1 MTLQLLAGLGE
12 RDTTLICSQGLA
24 LDDAF
29 PVAKTG
35 RSPAVRPSHV
45 ARLTLTDFR
54 SYSRLRL
61 DAAPGVVVLTG
72 PNGAGKTNLLEAL
85 SFLAPG
91 RGLRR
96 TRLTDAARR
105 GAVEEGDARTWAV
118 AARIETAD
126 GPVDLG
132 TGLEA
137 KDGGR
142 ERRVVHI
149 DGAAVKSQAVLADYV
164 SVQWLTPQMD
174 RLFQEGPSARRRFL
188 DRLVFGF
195 DPAHAG
201 RVSAYN
207 HAMRERSKLLASR
220 RREPEWLTALEDT
233 MAAKGV
239 AVAAARSELAARLGD
254 FCATAPGSFP
264 RAGIEVC
271 GAVESWLDDGPAL
284 VAEDKLRAALA
295 RSREKDGET
304 GGAAAGPHKSDMK
317 VHHLEKGREAEICS
331 TGEQKALLISLV
343 LASAR
348 MQAQDRGAPPLLL
361 LDEVTAH
368 LDGERREALFGEI
381 EELGAQAWMTGTD
394 AALFAP
400 LNGNSL
406 FLRVEDSRITH

>member
-1 MTLQLLAGLGE
+1 M
-12 RDTTLICSQGLA
+12 
-24 LDDAF
+24 AF
-29 PVAKTG
+29 DENVPVAET
-35 RSPAVRPSHV
+35 RRPSGACALYV

-61 DAAPGVVVLTG
+61 DAAPGAVVLTG
-72 PNGAGKTNLLEAL
+72 VNGAGKTNLLEAL

-96 TRLTDAARR
+96 SRLADATRREAD
-105 GAVEEGDARTWAV
+105 GEDSARTWAV
-118 AARIETAD
+118 AARIETKD

-132 TGLEA
+132 TGLEV

-149 DGAAVKSQAVLADYV
+149 DGMVEKSQAALADYL

-207 HAMRERSKLLASR
+207 HAMRERSRLLCAR
-220 RREPEWLTALEDT
+220 RREPEWLSALEDT
-233 MAAKGV
+233 MASKGV

-271 GAVESWLDDGPAL
+271 GALESWLGEGPAL

-304 GGAAAGPHKSDMK
+304 GGAETGPHKSDMK

-348 MQAQDRGAPPLLL
+348 MQAQDRGTPPLLL

-368 LDGERREALFGEI
+368 LDSERREALFEEL

-400 LNGNSL
+400 LKGNAL
-406 FLRVEDSRITH
+406 FLKVEDSRITH

>member
-1 MTLQLLAGLGE
+1 MDETSPTAAAG
-12 RDTTLICSQGLA
+12 
-24 LDDAF
+24 
-29 PVAKTG
+29 TG
-35 RSPAVRPSHV
+35 SLHV
-45 ARLTLTDFR
+45 ARLTLTNFR

-61 DAAPGVVVLTG
+61 DAVAGAVVLTG

-96 TRLTDAARR
+96 CRL
-105 GAVEEGDARTWAV
+105 GDAVRREMERDGDAVRREIESDGDGRTWAV
-118 AARIETAD
+118 AARVETRD
-126 GPVDLG
+126 GPVDIG
-132 TGLEA
+132 TGLEGTG
-137 KDGGR
+137 GGR

-149 DGAAVKSQAVLADYV
+149 DGTAVKSQAILADYL

-188 DRLVFGF
+188 DRLVFAF

-207 HAMRERSKLLASR
+207 HAMRERSRLLATR
-220 RREPEWLTALEDT
+220 RREPEWVTALEDT
-233 MAAKGV
+233 MASKGV
-239 AVAAARSELAARLGD
+239 AVAAARSDLAARLDD
-254 FCATAPGSFP
+254 FCAAAPGSFP

-271 GAVESWLDDGPAL
+271 GAVESWLGDGPAL

-295 RSREKDGET
+295 RSREKDAET
-304 GGAAAGPHKSDMK
+304 GGAEAGPHKSDMK
-317 VHHLEKGREAEICS
+317 VRHLEKGRDAGMCS

-348 MQAQDRGAPPLLL
+348 MQAQERGAPPLLL
-361 LDEVTAH
+361 LDDVTAH
-368 LDGERREALFGEI
+368 LDGERREALFEEI
-381 EELGAQAWMTGTD
+381 EELGAQAWMTGAD

-400 LNGNSL
+400 LNGDTL
-406 FLRVEDSRITH
+406 FLKVEDSRITY

>member
-1 MTLQLLAGLGE
+1 MDET
-12 RDTTLICSQGLA
+12 
-24 LDDAF
+24 F
-29 PVAKTG
+29 PTAAAETG
-35 RSPAVRPSHV
+35 SLHV
-45 ARLTLTDFR
+45 ARLTLTNFR

-61 DAAPGVVVLTG
+61 DAAAGVVVLTG

-96 TRLTDAARR
+96 TRLCAAVRR
-105 GAVEEGDARTWAV
+105 GMEGDARTWAV
-118 AARIETAD
+118 AARIETGD
-126 GPVDLG
+126 GPVDIG

-149 DGAAVKSQAVLADYV
+149 DGTAVKSQAALADYV

-207 HAMRERSKLLASR
+207 HAMRERSRLLATR

-233 MAAKGV
+233 MASKGV
-239 AVAAARSELAARLGD
+239 AVAAARSELAARLDD
-254 FCATAPGSFP
+254 FCVTAPGSFP

-271 GAVESWLDDGPAL
+271 GAVESWLGEGPAL
-284 VAEDKLRAALA
+284 VAEDRLRAALA
-295 RSREKDGET
+295 RSRGKDAET
-304 GGAAAGPHKSDMK
+304 GGAEAGPHKSDMK
-317 VHHLEKGREAEICS
+317 VRHLEKGREAGICS

-343 LASAR
+343 LAGAR
-348 MQAQDRGAPPLLL
+348 MQAQERGAPPLLL

-368 LDGERREALFGEI
+368 LDSERREALFGEI
-381 EELGAQAWMTGTD
+381 EDLGAQAWMTGTD

-400 LNGNSL
+400 LNGDTL